1 MERRW
6 HHREAPSAELTEALT
21 QSIKVDAVLAQL
33 LLNRGVFDFKTA
45 EHFFKPN
52 KHLLHDPFLMHGM
65 SDGVNRILRAVEKK
79 ESILI
84 YGDYDVDGTTAVSLV
99 YHYLK
104 SHHAPIQYYIPDR
117 YTEGYG
123 ISNQSIEFAAQH
135 KFSLIIALDCGIKAL
150 EPIEK
155 AKQLQID
162 VIVCDHHLPGP
173 KLPNAHAI
181 LNPKQKACQYPYKEL
196 SGAGI
201 GFKLIQALSKSFHDE
216 DATWA
221 YLDLVVSSIAADMVP
236 ITGENRVLAF
246 LGLQQ
251 INLYPRAGLK
261 VLLEGGAIK
270 TPVTISTLVFTLA
283 PRINAA
289 GRMKHAHMAVELLL
303 CDEESQAVLLSAEIN
318 DTNLLRRDVDS
329 ETTLQAIEMV
339 KSNPENEKKF
349 STVLFH
355 SGWHKGIV
363 GIVASRL
370 IEQFY
375 KPTIILTESD
385 GKLTGSARSVRDFD
399 LHAALEQCSDLL
411 LQFGGHKFAAG
422 LTLEKSMLN
431 PFMLKFEAVASGMIS
446 PEQRIPSLEIEA
458 ELTFEQLTPKFLK
471 VLEKMAPH
479 GPSNLNPLFISK
491 NVQDSGW
498 AQVTGQNH
506 LKLQLF
512 QKQNVNLQFAAIAY
526 HLGNLIDLIQSKRPF
541 DIVYKIIFTKPGSGS
556 KRSIQLVIEDLK
568 PSV

>member
-1 MERRW
+1 
-6 HHREAPSAELTEALT
+6 
-21 QSIKVDAVLAQL
+21 
-33 LLNRGVFDFKTA
+33 
-45 EHFFKPN
+45 
-52 KHLLHDPFLMHGM
+52 
-65 SDGVNRILRAVEKK
+65 
-79 ESILI
+79 
-84 YGDYDVDGTTAVSLV
+84 
-99 YHYLK
+99 
-104 SHHAPIQYYIPDR
+104 
-117 YTEGYG
+117 
-123 ISNQSIEFAAQH
+123 
-135 KFSLIIALDCGIKAL
+135 
-150 EPIEK
+150 
-155 AKQLQID
+155 
-162 VIVCDHHLPGP
+162 
-173 KLPNAHAI
+173 
-181 LNPKQKACQYPYKEL
+181 
-196 SGAGI
+196 
-201 GFKLIQALSKSFHDE
+201 
-216 DATWA
+216 
-221 YLDLVVSSIAADMVP
+221 
-236 ITGENRVLAF
+236 
-246 LGLQQ
+246 
-251 INLYPRAGLK
+251 
-261 VLLEGGAIK
+261 
-270 TPVTISTLVFTLA
+270 
-283 PRINAA
+283 
-289 GRMKHAHMAVELLL
+289 AHMAVELLL

-526 HLGNLIDLIQSKRPF
+526 HLGNHIDLIQSKRPF